1 MKAALVLGLLLAG
14 SQEFGEWVTTE
25 GKVEVRPCP
34 VGALFGQ
41 EKALK
46 LPAGCQ
52 AQAPGVF
59 LSVGRFSG
67 MQAQIGGLTKRA
79 SQLEAELETAR
90 TALLDATKK
99 SASAL
104 RSCADELDQARERA
118 EQSPWEARAHG
129 FVFGALACGA
139 TWLRS
144 EWR

>member
-67 MQAQIGGLTKRA
+67 MQAQIGGLTQRSK
-79 SQLEAELETAR
+79 QLETELESTRA
-90 TALLDATKK
+90 ALLSATTK

-104 RSCADELDQARERA
+104 RRCADELDLARERA
-118 EQSPWEARAHG
+118 DQSPWESRAHG
-129 FVFGALACGA
+129 FVFGALLCGA
-139 TWLRS
+139 TWLGT
-144 EWR
+144 EW